1 MLDVSDPLPFFVQSP
16 LFLHQLSSHLASQ
29 LSHKPLKL
37 FFFFLFLCLSF
48 INCSLS
54 SIFLFFVPRTRSFSH
69 LLLFATIVHHYLST
83 VGNHTMLLPPPP
95 HYKIAM
101 MKAFASFSSPP
112 FPSDGPCHHWPSL
125 VDCLCRNI
133 GIHLVLFHNTIL
145 GLTEINLNGFIGSDR
160 LMTTSL
166 ISGMTL
172 MTMALVST

>member
-1 MLDVSDPLPFFVQSP
+1 MAQLFFT
-16 LFLHQLSSHLASQ
+16 L
-29 LSHKPLKL
+29 L